1 MKEHLI
7 ITIGRQLGSGGREIG
22 EQLAGELGIGYYDRE
37 IIQKAAIESGI
48 QEDIMG
54 LYDEKPTT
62 SFLYSLV
69 MNATSYA
76 GNDAKPLEFRAH
88 LAQVN
93 AIKSIADSGAC
104 VIVGRSADYILRDW
118 PNLLKVFVVADM
130 DYRVHRVIER
140 RKVSEE
146 QARILIQKTDKSRAT
161 FYNYH
166 TEQRWGDAGNYDL
179 CVNSGKLGAAR
190 TVKFI
195 MEYLNLRLN

>member
-1 MKEHLI
+1 
-7 ITIGRQLGSGGREIG
+7 
-22 EQLAGELGIGYYDRE
+22 
-37 IIQKAAIESGI
+37 
-48 QEDIMG
+48 
-54 LYDEKPTT
+54 
-62 SFLYSLV
+62 
-69 MNATSYA
+69 MNATSYT

-93 AIKSIADSGAC
+93 AIKSIADSGSC
-104 VIVGRSADYILRDW
+104 VIVGRSTDYILRDW
-118 PNLLKVFVVADM
+118 HNLLKVFVVAYIE
-130 DYRVHRVIER
+130 YRVHRVIER

-166 TEQRWGDAGNYDL
+166 TEQRWKDAGNYDL
-179 CVNSGKLGAAR
+179 CVNSGKLGAAC